1 MNRILIV
8 GSGGAGKT
16 TLAIQLAKLLNLEV
30 IHLDQ
35 HYWNSG
41 WRENTP
47 EEWNAK
53 VQNLIAKDRWVM
65 DGNYSGTLEIRAKSA
80 DTIIFLDFSTWTC
93 LWGIFWRRIQYH
105 GRTRPSMPENCP
117 ERLDGEFFRY
127 VGNYRRTRRGPMLER
142 LKRYTSQNTK
152 VLIFRNRREVR
163 KWMKHLK
170 LH

>member
-1 MNRILIV
+1 MDRILIV

-16 TLAIQLAKLLNLEV
+16 TLALQLASLLSLEV

-35 HYWNSG
+35 HFWNSG
-41 WRENTP
+41 WRESTP

-65 DGNYSGTLEIRAKSA
+65 DGNYSGTLEIRARTA

-93 LWGIFWRRIQYH
+93 LRGILWRRLQYH

-117 ERLDGEFFRY
+117 ERLNPEFIHY
-127 VGNYRRTRRGPMLER
+127 VWNYRRSRRPAMLER
-142 LKRYTSQNTK
+142 LKRYEAEKKK
-152 VLIFRNRREVR
+152 VFIFRNRREVN
-163 KWMKHLK
+163 KWIKGLRS
-170 LH
+170 